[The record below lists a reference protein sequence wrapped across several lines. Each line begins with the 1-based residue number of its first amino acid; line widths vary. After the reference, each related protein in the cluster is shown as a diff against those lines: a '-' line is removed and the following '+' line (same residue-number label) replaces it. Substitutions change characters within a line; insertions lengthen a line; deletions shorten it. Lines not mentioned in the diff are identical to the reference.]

1 MQIDKRSLLQE
12 LKTHTF
18 RKDRFIFP
26 DKKSVKAKHN
36 FITIYF
42 KMKDNNVIVLSKL
55 RYKKKD
61 GLTVATW
68 KKYINQKDKIPKAI
82 DLFLAGYN
90 EKYET
95 DFKLKEIFII
105 KFS

>member
-1 MQIDKRSLLQE
+1 MQIDKQSLLMD
-12 LKTHTF
+12 LRTHHY
-18 RKDRFIFP
+18 RKDRLIFP
-26 DKKSVKAKHN
+26 DKQSTKKKHP

-42 KMKDNNVIVLSKL
+42 KMKDKNVIALSKL

-61 GLTVATW
+61 GLSVPTW
-68 KKYINQKDKIPKAI
+68 KKYIKQPDKIPKALN
-82 DLFLAGYN
+82 LFLSGYN

-95 DFKLKEIFII
+95 DFKFVSIYLI